1 MSSVV
6 GRTGRWLL
14 HRQSLRLL
22 LQDSPTLSSSSACSS
37 AMVAAASSSVY
48 GRNASSVFFTR
59 MWCGSRGFVQL
70 RHLHQKPGESVAAA
84 NASFSSSFV
93 WVRWYL
99 AMIERHPVLTKA
111 VTASFIFTA
120 ADVTSQVLTHASFDS
135 YDQTRTLRM
144 AAYGLMISGPSL
156 HLWFNFLSGI
166 LPKRDMLSTFKK
178 MVLGQVTYGPFIT
191 SVFFS
196 VNAAVQGESGA
207 EIVQRLKRDLV
218 PTLLNGLVYWP
229 MCDFITFKFIPVRLQ
244 PLISNSFAFIWTIY
258 LTYMG
263 NLKKAS
269 ASKTL
274 AN

>member
-1 MSSVV
+1 
-6 GRTGRWLL
+6 
-14 HRQSLRLL
+14 
-22 LQDSPTLSSSSACSS
+22 
-37 AMVAAASSSVY
+37 MVAAASSSVY
-48 GRNASSVFFTR
+48 GRKASSVFFTR
-59 MWCGSRGFVQL
+59 MWCCSRGFVQL

-120 ADVTSQVLTHASFDS
+120 ADVTSQARNTSPSSWFSSLFFFLTSSILFLVVLTCASFDS

-144 AAYGLMISGPSL
+144 AAYGLVISGPSL

-269 ASKTL
+269 GSKTL